1 MLVELRIRNFAIIEG
16 AALYFGPGFNVLSG
30 ETGAGKTI
38 IMTALGLLLGGRA
51 APDMIRAG
59 QSEAVV
65 EGLFELEGET
75 ALPEGTPEPA
85 DSDHRELVIRRT
97 LAADGGRSRAYVNG
111 EIATVQTLARMGQGL
126 VQVFGQHEHQTLLRS
141 ESHLQLLDRHAALDA
156 VLEQYGAAYRAAA
169 AAQARAA
176 ELRERERTRAEQ
188 LELARFRIAEL
199 ERADLAPGEDDQ
211 LAAER
216 TVLANTAR
224 LGAAA
229 VEAEQLL
236 AGDSAAALEAI
247 ARAET
252 RIVEAAAIDAKLGD
266 ALELIRSA
274 RLGLEEAAQSL
285 RAYAA
290 RLEADPAR
298 LEELEA
304 RMAELTRL
312 KRKYGGTLSAVL
324 QTLERSRAE
333 GAALARVSDSRA
345 AAEAELRDA
354 LDGLARMGAE
364 LSSRRQSAAVELKR
378 RMEFELKTLGMR
390 APVFEARFT
399 PLDKSESTFEHNRM
413 TLGPGGA
420 DTIEFMLSPNLGQP
434 PMALARI
441 ASGGELSRVMLALKR
456 LEAQRR
462 GVATMIFDEVD
473 AGVGGAVAQVVGRKL
488 KELARFHQV
497 LCVTHLP
504 QVAAFADTHFLIE
517 KEERRGATR
526 SRVSA
531 LVQAERIEEI
541 ARMLGGAEITDKF
554 RRAAREL
561 IERARTEAPR
571 RP

>member
-51 APDMIRAG
+51 SPDMIRAG
-59 QSEAVV
+59 QTEAVV
-65 EGLFELEGET
+65 EGLFELEGE
-75 ALPEGTPEPA
+75 APLPEGTREIA
-85 DSDHRELVIRRT
+85 ESGQRELVIRRT
-97 LAADGGRSRAYVNG
+97 LAAEGGRSRAYLNG
-111 EIATVQTLARMGQGL
+111 EMATVQTLARLGQSL
-126 VQVFGQHEHQTLLRS
+126 VQVYGQHEQQTLLRS
-141 ESHLQLLDRHAALDA
+141 ESHLQLLDRHAALEEA
-156 VLEQYGAAYRAAA
+156 VEEYGAAYRATAT
-169 AAQARAA
+169 ARARA
-176 ELRERERTRAEQ
+176 DELRERERTRAEQ

-199 ERADLAPGEDDQ
+199 EGAELKPGEDEQ

-216 TVLANTAR
+216 TVLANAAR
-224 LGAAA
+224 LAAA
-229 VEAEQLL
+229 AAEAEQMLS
-236 AGDSAAALEAI
+236 GENSAALDAV

-252 RIVEAAAIDAKLGD
+252 RVGEAAAIDPKLKD
-266 ALELIRSA
+266 AFELIGSA
-274 RLGLEEAAQSL
+274 RLGLEEAAHTL
-285 RAYAA
+285 RDYAA
-290 RLEADPAR
+290 GVEADPAR
-298 LEELEA
+298 LEEIET
-304 RMAELTRL
+304 RMAEITRL
-312 KRKYGGTLSAVL
+312 KRKYGGTLSSVL
-324 QTLERSRAE
+324 ETLDRSRAE
-333 GAALARVSDSRA
+333 VAELERVSDSRA
-345 AAEAELRDA
+345 AAETELRDT
-354 LDGLARMGAE
+354 LDRLARMGAE
-364 LSSRRQSAAVELKR
+364 LSARRQSAAAELKR
-378 RMEFELKTLGMR
+378 RMETELKTLGMR
-390 APVFEARFT
+390 AAVFEARFA
-399 PLDKSESTFEHNRM
+399 PLEKSENAFEHHRM

-420 DTIEFMLSPNLGQP
+420 DSIEFMLSPNLGQP

-504 QVAAFADTHFLIE
+504 QVAAFADTHFLVE

-531 LVQAERIEEI
+531 LAQAEGIEEI
-541 ARMLGGAEITDKF
+541 ARMLGGAEVTDKF

-561 IERARTEAPR
+561 IERARV
-571 RP
+571 

>member
-51 APDMIRAG
+51 SPDMIRAG

-65 EGLFELEGET
+65 EGLFELEGE
-75 ALPEGTPEPA
+75 APLPDGIQQLAE
-85 DSDHRELVIRRT
+85 SSQRELLIRRT
-97 LAADGGRSRAYVNG
+97 LAAEGGRSRAFVNG
-111 EIATVQTLARMGQGL
+111 EMATVQTLARIGQSL
-126 VQVFGQHEHQTLLRS
+126 VQVYGQHEHQTLLRS
-141 ESHLQLLDRHAALDA
+141 EGHLQLLDQHAALDA
-156 VLEQYGAAYRAAA
+156 MLEQYGAAYRATVEART
-169 AAQARAA
+169 RAA

-199 ERADLAPGEDDQ
+199 EGAGLTPGEDEQ

-216 TVLANTAR
+216 TVLANAAR
-224 LGAAA
+224 LAAA
-229 VEAEQLL
+229 ATDAEQTLS
-236 AGDSAAALEAI
+236 GESAAALDAV
-247 ARAET
+247 ARAEA
-252 RIVEAAAIDAKLGD
+252 RVSEAAVIDPKLKD
-266 ALELIRSA
+266 ALELISSA
-274 RLGLEEAAQSL
+274 RLGLEDAAHTL
-285 RAYAA
+285 RDYAA
-290 RLEADPAR
+290 RIEADPAR
-298 LEELEA
+298 LEEIET

-312 KRKYGGTLSAVL
+312 KRKYGGTLQSVFE
-324 QTLERSRAE
+324 TLERSRAE
-333 GAALARVSDSRA
+333 ISELEQVSDSRA
-345 AAEAELRDA
+345 AAEAEVRDA
-354 LDGLARMGAE
+354 LDNLARMGAE
-364 LSSRRQSAAVELKR
+364 LSARRQSAAAELKR
-378 RMEFELKTLGMR
+378 QMEIELKSLGMR
-390 APVFEARFT
+390 APVFEARFA
-399 PLDKSESTFEHNRM
+399 PLEKSESAFERNRM
-413 TLGPGGA
+413 TLGPSGA
-420 DTIEFMLSPNLGQP
+420 DAIEFMLSPNLGQP

-504 QVAAFADTHFLIE
+504 QVAAFADTHFMVE

-531 LVQAERIEEI
+531 LVQTERIEEI
-541 ARMLGGAEITDKF
+541 ARMLGGVEITDKF

-561 IERARTEAPR
+561 IGRARV
-571 RP
+571 

>member
-51 APDMIRAG
+51 SPDMIRAG
-59 QSEAVV
+59 QNEAVV
-65 EGLFELEGET
+65 EGLFELEGE
-75 ALPEGTPEPA
+75 APLPEGAPEFA
-85 DSDHRELVIRRT
+85 EAGQRELLIRRA

-111 EIATVQTLARMGQGL
+111 EMATVQTLARMGQSL
-126 VQVFGQHEHQTLLRS
+126 VQVYGQHEHQTLLRS

-156 VLEQYGAAYRAAA
+156 MLEEYGAAYRAT
-169 AAQARAA
+169 AQARARA
-176 ELRERERTRAEQ
+176 DELRERERTRAEQ

-199 ERADLAPGEDDQ
+199 ERAGLQPGEDEQ
-211 LAAER
+211 LAGER
-216 TVLANTAR
+216 TVLANAAR

-229 VEAEQLL
+229 ADAERML
-236 AGDSAAALEAI
+236 AGESAAALDAV

-252 RIVEAAAIDAKLGD
+252 RVGEAAVIDPKLKD
-266 ALELIRSA
+266 AFELIRSA
-274 RLGLEEAAQSL
+274 RLGLEEAAHTL
-285 RAYAA
+285 RDYAE
-290 RLEADPAR
+290 RVEADPAR
-298 LEELEA
+298 LEEIET

-312 KRKYGGTLSAVL
+312 KRKYGGSLPSVL
-324 QTLERSRAE
+324 ETLERSRVEIAGLE
-333 GAALARVSDSRA
+333 RVSESR
-345 AAEAELRDA
+345 AEAESQLRDA
-354 LDGLARMGAE
+354 LDDLARMGAE
-364 LSSRRQSAAVELKR
+364 LSARRQSAAAELKR
-378 RMEFELKTLGMR
+378 RMETELKTLGMR
-390 APVFEARFT
+390 APVFEARFA
-399 PLDKSESTFEHNRM
+399 PLEKSENGFEHSGV

-420 DTIEFMLSPNLGQP
+420 DSIEFMLSPNLGQP

-531 LVQAERIEEI
+531 LAQAERIEEV
-541 ARMLGGAEITDKF
+541 ARMLGGAEVTDKF

-561 IERARTEAPR
+561 IERARA
-571 RP
+571 

>member
-38 IMTALGLLLGGRA
+38 IMTALGLLLGSRA
-51 APDMIRAG
+51 SPDMIRAG
-59 QSEAVV
+59 QNEAVV
-65 EGLFELEGET
+65 EGMFELEGE
-75 ALPEGTPEPA
+75 APLPEGTQEFA
-85 DSDHRELVIRRT
+85 ESSQRELVIRRT

-111 EIATVQTLARMGQGL
+111 EIATVQTLSRMGQGL
-126 VQVFGQHEHQTLLRS
+126 VQVYGQHEHQTLLRS

-156 VLEQYGAAYRAAA
+156 TLEEYDMAYRATAA
-169 AAQARAA
+169 AHTRAD

-188 LELARFRIAEL
+188 LELARFRVAEL
-199 ERADLAPGEDDQ
+199 ERAGLAPGEDEQ

-216 TVLANTAR
+216 TVLANAAR

-229 VEAEQLL
+229 VEAEQML
-236 AGDSAAALEAI
+236 AGESAAALDTV
-247 ARAET
+247 ARAEA
-252 RIVEAAAIDAKLGD
+252 RVGEAAAIDPKLKD

-274 RLGLEEAAQSL
+274 RLGLEEAAHTL
-285 RAYAA
+285 RDYAA

-298 LEELEA
+298 LEEIET

-312 KRKYGGTLSAVL
+312 KRKYGGSLASVL
-324 QTLERSRAE
+324 ETLERARAE
-333 GAALARVSDSRA
+333 IAELERVSDSRA
-345 AAEAELRDA
+345 EAEAELGGA
-354 LDGLARMGAE
+354 LDNLARMGAV
-364 LSSRRQSAAVELKR
+364 LSARRQSAAAELKR
-378 RMEFELKTLGMR
+378 RMETELKTLGMR
-390 APVFEARFT
+390 APVFEARFA
-399 PLDKSESTFEHNRM
+399 PLEKSENAFEHNRM
-413 TLGPGGA
+413 TLGPAGA
-420 DTIEFMLSPNLGQP
+420 DAVEFMLSPNLGQP

-531 LVQAERIEEI
+531 LAQAERIEEV
-541 ARMLGGAEITDKF
+541 ARMLGGAEVTDKF

-561 IERARTEAPR
+561 IDRARA
-571 RP
+571 

>member
-38 IMTALGLLLGGRA
+38 IMTALGLLLGSRA
-51 APDMIRAG
+51 SPDMIRAG
-59 QSEAVV
+59 QNEAVV
-65 EGLFELEGET
+65 EGMFELEGE
-75 ALPEGTPEPA
+75 APLPEGTQEFA
-85 DSDHRELVIRRT
+85 ESSQRELVIRRT

-111 EIATVQTLARMGQGL
+111 EIATVQTLSRMGQGL
-126 VQVFGQHEHQTLLRS
+126 VQVYGQHEHQTLLRS
-141 ESHLQLLDRHAALDA
+141 ESHLQLLDRHAAVDA
-156 VLEQYGAAYRAAA
+156 TLEEYEMAYRATAA
-169 AAQARAA
+169 AHRRAA

-188 LELARFRIAEL
+188 LELARFRVAEL
-199 ERADLAPGEDDQ
+199 ERAGLAPGEDEQ

-216 TVLANTAR
+216 TVLANAAR

-229 VEAEQLL
+229 VEAEQML
-236 AGDSAAALEAI
+236 AGESAAALDTV
-247 ARAET
+247 ARAEA
-252 RIVEAAAIDAKLGD
+252 RVGEAAAIDPKLKD

-274 RLGLEEAAQSL
+274 RLGLEEAALTL
-285 RAYAA
+285 RDYAA

-298 LEELEA
+298 LEEIET

-312 KRKYGGTLSAVL
+312 KRKYGGSLTSVL
-324 QTLERSRAE
+324 ETLERSRAE
-333 GAALARVSDSRA
+333 IAELERVSDSRA
-345 AAEAELRDA
+345 AAEGELGDA
-354 LDGLARMGAE
+354 LDNLARMGSV
-364 LSSRRQSAAVELKR
+364 LSARRQSAAAELKR
-378 RMEFELKTLGMR
+378 RMETELKTLGMR
-390 APVFEARFT
+390 APVFEARFA
-399 PLDKSESTFEHNRM
+399 PLEKSENAFEHNRM
-413 TLGPGGA
+413 SLGPAGA
-420 DTIEFMLSPNLGQP
+420 DAVEFMLSPNLGQP

-531 LVQAERIEEI
+531 LAQAERIEEV
-541 ARMLGGAEITDKF
+541 ARMLGGAEVTDKF

-561 IERARTEAPR
+561 IDRARA
-571 RP
+571 